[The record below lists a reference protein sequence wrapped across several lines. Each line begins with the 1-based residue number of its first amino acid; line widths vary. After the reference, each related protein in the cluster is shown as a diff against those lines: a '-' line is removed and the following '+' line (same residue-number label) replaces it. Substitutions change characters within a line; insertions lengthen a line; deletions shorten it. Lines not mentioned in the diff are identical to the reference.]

1 MKATIVFILIFFAGL
16 VQAQQ
21 SELIS
26 NTWYLQK
33 MVSSNGVEVVA
44 PNNPEVNSIPAIFNQ
59 TSMQTDVVT
68 SFLGWILPGSTQPI
82 TNTTINY
89 DEYQYAPNYP
99 NCAIPSNC
107 IFEHNYFFFF
117 GYGFPMNYQIT
128 NQNNYLKLTL
138 TNNSGNQAIYYS
150 QNLGTSEFEETI
162 FKVFPN
168 PFKDI
173 LKISSK
179 DSTLRI
185 VLTDMNGKMIM
196 NKTIK
201 KNINENNFELD
212 LSFLVKGI
220 YLLEIDKRII
230 TKIIKQ

>member
-1 MKATIVFILIFFAGL
+1 MKTTILFILIFFAGHTT
-16 VQAQQ
+16 AQQ
-21 SELIS
+21 TELIS
-26 NTWYLQK
+26 NIWYLQK
-33 MVSSNGVEVVA
+33 MVSSNGVEVIA
-44 PNNPEVNSIPAIFNQ
+44 PSNSEVSNIPAIFNQ
-59 TSMQTDVVT
+59 TNMQTDVVT
-68 SFLGWILPGSTQPI
+68 SFFGWIFPGSTTAI

-128 NQNNYLKLTL
+128 NQINYLKLTL

-150 QNLGTSEFEETI
+150 KNLATSEVKETS

-168 PFKDI
+168 PVKDI

-179 DSTLRI
+179 YSTLNI
-185 VLTDMNGKMIM
+185 VVTDMNGKKIM

-201 KNINENNFELD
+201 KSTNEENFVLD
-212 LSFLVKGI
+212 VSFLVKGT
-220 YLLEIDKRII
+220 YLLAINNKF
-230 TKIIKQ
+230 TAKIIKQ